1 MTELVGWSYLA
12 CLVISLSGLAL
23 ADWRLRLAFF
33 RDWRRSL
40 RSLLPVYV
48 LLLAWDVLG
57 IGLGIFFIGDSRFDS
72 GIVLAPELPLEEPF
86 FLALLIYVTL
96 IFYLLLAR
104 LSRPRS
110 RQS

>member
-1 MTELVGWSYLA
+1 MTELVNWSYLT
-12 CLVISLSGLAL
+12 CLVVSLSGLAL
-23 ADWRLRLAFF
+23 ADWWFRLAFF
-33 RDWRRSL
+33 SDWRRSL

-48 LLLAWDVLG
+48 LLLAWDMLG

>member
-1 MTELVGWSYLA
+1 MTELVRWSYLA
-12 CLVISLSGLAL
+12 CLVFSLSGLAL

-33 RDWRRSL
+33 KDWRRCL
-40 RSLLPVYV
+40 CSLLPVYV
-48 LLLAWDVLG
+48 LLLAWDILG

-86 FLALLIYVTL
+86 FLALLVYVTL

-104 LSRPRS
+104 LPRQRS